1 NEGPLQKE
9 GQYADWRKQM
19 GKQMRLNEGSLQ
31 KEGQLGKTTLST
43 IEGDGLNEGPLQ
55 KEGQFAII
63 WSTSSPVPPQ

>member
-1 NEGPLQKE
+1 
-9 GQYADWRKQM
+9 M